1 MTCCGLLID
10 RADREPI
17 PVPLTGVSVQARI
30 IDLVAEVTI
39 QQRYVNKENQ
49 PIEAVYL
56 FPLDEG
62 AGICKFTAEVDGRV
76 IEGVVKETKEAR
88 EDYDKA
94 IQSGHSA
101 FLVEE
106 KLPDVFKAKVGN
118 LAAGSGAKISLTY
131 VTELKV
137 EGKEIRF
144 YLPTTIAPRYVPS
157 SDKSSTAADL
167 ASIQYT
173 EQSNYQVDFN
183 ASVRMA
189 SAIKEIRCPTHK
201 IAVNLDA
208 ATPLN
213 GTFHLDNVV
222 TSMDRDLVFYI
233 QVAEPNQPRLI
244 HEKSPNGTTA
254 VMLSLVP
261 TFKLAEQKTEL
272 IFLVDRSGSMDG
284 PGIGQAKQA
293 LKLFL
298 HSLPLDCYVNIAG
311 FGNTYEELFPA
322 SRKYDEVVLNTAKA
336 YAGKIDADLGGTEIL
351 RPLEIIFKKPLI
363 EGYLRQV
370 FVLTDGEV
378 SNADEVLSLVRRHNG
393 QARVFALGLGSS
405 ASHHLVEG
413 MARAGNGTALF
424 ASLEERLE
432 KKVMQQL
439 QDALQPSLTDI
450 KIKWEGHGETEQQSD
465 AVTSRPVQTEKTLM
479 GYGKPL
485 NADPAT
491 EACVETPE
499 KKFRQAPCNSMI
511 PAVFDGRHLIVYA
524 LLAEDA
530 HLPKWAEVVAVS
542 PDGPLT
548 LKINLVDSNLEQGQI
563 IHSLAARKLIQALQD
578 REENNEDTNA
588 KKEIVQLGCRYGL
601 ASRYTSYV
609 AVDPKVQKE
618 LEESWM
624 MMKSRDVPLHLAH
637 GWGGGFGL
645 QAMGLRCAPVAMAV
659 VGHNHVYCLSGGPE
673 TMPFAMNDDDDDD
686 DDDDYSDMREKML
699 RRSSP
704 SQKAMEC
711 DDLDVELMPPPPMQE
726 DSIDSDSDNVPGS
739 MFGGTANFSD
749 FTENHPEAIETEGN
763 TDDDKLMKLVSS
775 QNFDGSFKLET
786 TFASLLDTTLDD
798 IKQSGL
804 EHSYSE
810 LVWATAVALAYM
822 SIALIDLQDTW
833 ILVAKKAESWLRSSL
848 QPTGEDVTCTKAAQ
862 DFVRSKLH
870 L

>member
-1 MTCCGLLID
+1 MTCCGLIIE

-88 EDYDKA
+88 EDYDEA

-336 YAGKIDADLGGTEIL
+336 YAGKIDADLGGVCSHGW
-351 RPLEIIFKKPLI
+351 R
-363 EGYLRQV
+363 
-370 FVLTDGEV
+370 
-378 SNADEVLSLVRRHNG
+378 
-393 QARVFALGLGSS
+393 GLGSS

-485 NADPAT
+485 NADPAP

-511 PAVFDGRHLIVYA
+511 PAVFDGRHLIV
-524 LLAEDA
+524 
-530 HLPKWAEVVAVS
+530 
-542 PDGPLT
+542 
-548 LKINLVDSNLEQGQI
+548 
-563 IHSLAARKLIQALQD
+563 LAARKLIQALQD

-609 AVDPKVQKE
+609 AVDSKVQKE
-618 LEESWM
+618 LKESWM

-645 QAMGLRCAPVAMAV
+645 QAMGLRCAPPVAMAA
-659 VGHNHVYCLSGGPE
+659 VGHNYEYCLSGGPE

-686 DDDDYSDMREKML
+686 DDDDYDYMREKMV

-726 DSIDSDSDNVPGS
+726 DSIDSDNVPGS